1 VTVPRADIHF
11 MKPDSGRPRRF
22 WGLTSPVSLVPMKL
36 RSRLIIL
43 ACVALMPMVVSSA
56 VALAIFLQ
64 HEHQTMRRS
73 AVERVRALSTA
84 VDASLLSSATT
95 LEALATSRE
104 LDRPDSLAVFYA
116 DAERVLK
123 SQPDW
128 RTINL
133 ALPSGE
139 QLLNLLRP
147 LGSSLPEV
155 LERPSFDAVI
165 ATGQPALGDLVS
177 GLSGKEGVAVR
188 VPVIRDGVLRY
199 VLAAIVKPESLSDL
213 LSRQNVPGDWVVSV
227 LDRRHRLVART
238 RGIDQY
244 LGRLASADLIA
255 NLSKAGEGWHR
266 GQTLEGQEVYSAFSR
281 SQVTG
286 WTVAI
291 GIPAAAL
298 DGPLRRASAW
308 MVVGIFVS
316 TALALGLAVLSAR
329 EIAEPVVRL
338 TYGAAA
344 VSRGEPPG
352 HAPTAI
358 VEVGQLARA
367 LDDAAMAI
375 RHRDRE
381 KEKLLDEAQ
390 AARREAEGLNRAKDE
405 FLAMLGHELRN
416 PLGAISS
423 AVYVLGHGGE
433 KGDNEGRP
441 LKIIARQT
449 AHLARL
455 VDDLLDLGRLTTG
468 KILLHREP
476 ADLAEIVRQAMATVV
491 ATGSLD
497 HVSFEVLTDSVW
509 IEADVVRI
517 EQIVGN
523 LLSNS
528 AKFTPPGGQI
538 RITTGP
544 EGGEAVVRVKDTG
557 SGIDARLLPR
567 VFDLFVQGAQPPD
580 RERGGLGIGLT
591 LVRRLVEMHGGTVEA
606 SSAGPGQGSTFTLR
620 FPAVEG
626 PVAETP
632 REQPPE
638 PVRTSRRVL
647 IVEDNADS
655 REMLRTLLTLEGHDV
670 SEAVDGP
677 SAIEAM
683 ALEHP
688 DIAFIDIGLPGI
700 DGYEVARQVR
710 AQPHGADMFLVA
722 LTGYGLGADRERSR
736 DAGFDV
742 HLVKPFHPDEL
753 KKVFTSHK
761 PRGGRPSPS

>member
-1 VTVPRADIHF
+1 
-11 MKPDSGRPRRF
+11 
-22 WGLTSPVSLVPMKL
+22 
-36 RSRLIIL
+36 
-43 ACVALMPMVVSSA
+43 MPMVVSSA

-104 LDRPDSLAVFYA
+104 LDRPDGLPVFYA

-147 LGSSLPEV
+147 LGSPLPEV

-165 ATGQPALGDLVS
+165 TTGQPALGDLVS

-238 RGIDQY
+238 RGIEQY
-244 LGRLASADLIA
+244 LGQLASADLIA

-316 TALALGLAVLSAR
+316 TALALGLAVLNAR

-338 TYGAAA
+338 THGAAA

-375 RHRDRE
+375 RDRDRE
-381 KEKLLDEAQ
+381 KEKLLGEAQ

-433 KGDNEGRP
+433 KEDTEDGRP

-468 KILLHREP
+468 KILLNRER
-476 ADLAEIVRQAMATVV
+476 ADLAEIVRQAMAAGM
-491 ATGSLD
+491 ATRSLD
-497 HVSFEVLTDSVW
+497 HVSFEALTDSVW

-591 LVRRLVEMHGGTVEA
+591 LVRRLVEMHGGTVDA
-606 SSAGPGQGSTFTLR
+606 SSAGPGRGSTFTLR
-620 FPAVEG
+620 LPAVEA
-626 PVAETP
+626 PVTETP

-683 ALEHP
+683 AREHP

-700 DGYEVARQVR
+700 DGYEVASRVR
-710 AQPHGADMFLVA
+710 AQPHGADIFLVA

-753 KKVFTSHK
+753 KKIFTSHK
-761 PRGGRPSPS
+761 PRGGPPSPS

>member
-1 VTVPRADIHF
+1 
-11 MKPDSGRPRRF
+11 MKPDSARPRHF

-84 VDASLLSSATT
+84 VDASLKSSATT
-95 LEALATSRE
+95 LEALATSRQ
-104 LDRPDSLAVFYA
+104 LDRPDGLPVFYA

-123 SQPDW
+123 SQPEW

-133 ALPSGE
+133 ARPSGE
-139 QLLNLLRP
+139 QIFNLLRP
-147 LGSSLPEV
+147 LGSPLPDV
-155 LERPSFDAVI
+155 LERPSFDAVM
-165 ATGQPALGDLVS
+165 ATGQPAVGDLVS

-188 VPVIRDGVLRY
+188 VPVTRDGVLGY
-199 VLAAIVKPESLSDL
+199 VLSAIVKPESLSDL

-227 LDRRHRLVART
+227 LDRRHRLVARS
-238 RGIDQY
+238 RGIDRY
-244 LGRLASADLIA
+244 LGQPASPGLIA
-255 NLSKAGEGWHR
+255 ELAKSGEGWYR
-266 GQTLEGQEVYSAFSR
+266 GETLEGQDVYAAFSR
-281 SQVTG
+281 SQATG
-286 WTVAI
+286 WAVAI
-291 GIPAAAL
+291 GIPAEAL

-308 MVVGIFVS
+308 MIVGILIS
-316 TALALGLAVLSAR
+316 TALALGLAILNAR
-329 EIAEPVVRL
+329 DIAGPVVGL
-338 TYGAAA
+338 THGAEA
-344 VSRGEPPG
+344 VTRGEPPNQE
-352 HAPTAI
+352 PTAI

-367 LDDAAMAI
+367 LDRAAIAI
-375 RHRDRE
+375 RDRDRE
-381 KEKLLDEAQ
+381 KERLLGEAQ
-390 AARREAEGLNRAKDE
+390 AARREAEGMNRAKDE

-423 AVYVLGHGGE
+423 AVYVLDHVGGE
-433 KGDNEGRP
+433 KDNKGQA

-468 KILLHREP
+468 KILLNCEP
-476 ADLAEIVRQAMATVV
+476 VDLAEIVKRAVATVM
-491 ATGSLD
+491 AARSLD
-497 HVSFEVLTDSVW
+497 HVSFDADMDSVW

-523 LLSNS
+523 LLSNA

-538 RITTGP
+538 RVTVGP
-544 EGGEAVVRVKDTG
+544 ERGEAVVRVKDTG
-557 SGIDARLLPR
+557 AGIDARLLPR
-567 VFDLFVQGAQPPD
+567 VFDLFVQGAQAPD

-591 LVRRLVEMHGGTVEA
+591 LVRRLVELHGGTVEA
-606 SSAGPGQGSTFTLR
+606 SSAGPGRGSTFTLR
-620 FPAVEG
+620 LPAVEA

-632 REQPPE
+632 PEQASE
-638 PVRTSRRVL
+638 PVRVSRRVL
-647 IVEDNADS
+647 LVEDNADS
-655 REMLRTLLTLEGHDV
+655 REMLKTLLTLEGHEV

-683 ALEHP
+683 AREHP

-700 DGYEVARQVR
+700 DGYEVASHVR
-710 AQPHGADMFLVA
+710 AQSHGADVFLVA
-722 LTGYGLGADRERSR
+722 LTGYGLGTDRERSR
-736 DAGFDV
+736 EAGFDV

-753 KKVFTSHK
+753 KKILTSHK
-761 PRGGRPSPS
+761 LRSGQPYPS

>member
-1 VTVPRADIHF
+1 
-11 MKPDSGRPRRF
+11 
-22 WGLTSPVSLVPMKL
+22 MKL
-36 RSRLIIL
+36 RSRLVIL

-56 VALAIFLQ
+56 VALAIFLR

-104 LDRPDSLAVFYA
+104 LDRPDGLPVFYA

-147 LGSSLPEV
+147 LGSALPEV

-165 ATGQPALGDLVS
+165 ATRQPALGDLVT

-188 VPVIRDGVLRY
+188 VPVMRDGVLRY
-199 VLAAIVKPESLSDL
+199 VLSAIVKPESLSDL

-227 LDRRHRLVART
+227 LDRRHRLTART
-238 RGIDQY
+238 RGIEQY
-244 LGRLASADLIA
+244 LGQLASADLIA
-255 NLSKAGEGWHR
+255 SVSKAGEGWYR
-266 GQTLEGQEVYSAFSR
+266 GKTLERQEVYAAFSR
-281 SQVTG
+281 SEVTG

-316 TALALGLAVLSAR
+316 TALALGLAILNAR
-329 EIAEPVVRL
+329 EIAEPVVGL
-338 TYGAAA
+338 TRSAEA
-344 VSRGEPPG
+344 VTRGEPPG
-352 HAPTAI
+352 HEPTAI

-367 LDDAAMAI
+367 LDEAATAI
-375 RHRDRE
+375 RERDRE
-381 KEKLLDEAQ
+381 KERLLGEAQ

-423 AVYVLGHGGE
+423 AVYVLGHAGGE
-433 KGDNEGRP
+433 RDDNEGQA

-468 KILLHREP
+468 KILLNREP
-476 ADLAEIVRQAMATVV
+476 ADLAEIVRRTMATVA
-491 ATGSLD
+491 ATRRLD
-497 HVSFEVLTDSVW
+497 HVTLDARTDPVW
-509 IEADVVRI
+509 IEADVIRI
-517 EQIVGN
+517 EQIAGN
-523 LLSNS
+523 LLSNA

-538 RITTGP
+538 RITTGR
-544 EGGEAVVRVKDTG
+544 EEGEAILRVEDTG
-557 SGIDARLLPR
+557 SGIDAQLLPR
-567 VFDLFVQGAQPPD
+567 IFDLFVQGAQPPD

-591 LVRRLVEMHGGTVEA
+591 LVRRLVELHGGMVEA

-620 FPAVEG
+620 LPAVEA
-626 PVAETP
+626 PMAETP
-632 REQPPE
+632 REQAPE

-655 REMLRTLLTLEGHDV
+655 REMLKTLLVLEGHEV
-670 SEAVDGP
+670 YEAADGP

-683 ALEHP
+683 AREHP

-700 DGYEVARQVR
+700 DGYEVASQVR
-710 AQPHGADMFLVA
+710 AQPHGADVYLVA

-753 KKVFTSHK
+753 KKVLTSPK
-761 PRGGRPSPS
+761 PRSGPPSPS